1 MWFGLEKTLFIPMK
15 SYGESSWPPPF
26 THHSEHSPSAW
37 RSENQPIEEEEEKC
51 WQNNKR
57 RAQCDENSNTQEAAC
72 TWNVCFVCGAWAKKK
87 HEQWNVCF
95 GNTRRSMN
103 LYLQDVIPAHLWPSQ
118 MLHHQTAKAQPSYLD
133 WKHSNHDEEREQ
145 QQPSN
150 ISHPF
155 LRRQLSGSGLNDKQ

>member
-1 MWFGLEKTLFIPMK
+1 MMWFGLEKTLFIPMK
-15 SYGESSWPPPF
+15 SYGESSWPPF

-37 RSENQPIEEEEEKC
+37 RSENQPIEEEEKC

-57 RAQCDENSNTQEAAC
+57 RAECDENSNTQEAAC

-103 LYLQDVIPAHLWPSQ
+103 LYLRHPHWSLTISNFAPPNSKGTTFISRLKTLKSWWGTRT
-118 MLHHQTAKAQPSYLD
+118 TAAK
-133 WKHSNHDEEREQ
+133 
-145 QQPSN
+145 
-150 ISHPF
+150 
-155 LRRQLSGSGLNDKQ
+155 